1 MAAVRRSLSAALK
14 YIQLEIQRLEK
25 FDAENQ
31 RNYAASGLSKK
42 QLHLLTEA
50 IFFSSFRTY
59 ENFVRDVFLLYC
71 MGKNPC
77 SGRRQVK
84 SFLNPLDFLH
94 TENLIKSAMPFL
106 DWSSPDTILNRSE
119 LYLKNGF
126 PIKDAIE
133 PHLVEL
139 REFKK
144 IRNHI
149 AHNSSESLGEY
160 MKVLKKHYSVIPLTT
175 PSPGEFLLLSVTGGP
190 PLYKLQQFFEVV
202 KSVAALSTNPI

>member
-1 MAAVRRSLSAALK
+1 MAVARRAISAALK
-14 YIQLEIQRLEK
+14 DFQLEIQRLEK

-31 RNYAASGLSKK
+31 KNFAASALSQK

-59 ENFVRDVFLLYC
+59 ENFVRDIFLLYC
-71 MGKNPC
+71 MGKNPF
-77 SGRRQVK
+77 SGRRKVK
-84 SFLNPLDFLH
+84 SFLTPLDFLH
-94 TENLIKSAMPFL
+94 AENLIKSAMPFL
-106 DWSSPDTILNRSE
+106 DWSSPDTIISRSE

-133 PHLVEL
+133 PHLIEL

-149 AHNSSESLGEY
+149 AHNSTESFGEY
-160 MKVLKKHYSVIPLTT
+160 VKVLKRHYSVIPLTP
-175 PSPGEFLLLSVTGGP
+175 PSPGEFLLLSTTGSTP
-190 PLYKLQQFFEVV
+190 MYKLQQFFSAVR
-202 KSVAALSTNPI
+202 SIAALSTSPT